1 MVADYSKLLTLVHNE
16 NEEASMLANCGIK
29 KPREI
34 RYQIINDYE
43 DIKACLRLRYI
54 SYRYVNFIEE
64 NQDRLDIDPYD
75 PYSTFLGAYD
85 VTDGKRI
92 LVGTLRI
99 ISIDENSDNTSQIEW
114 LISEARDPQ
123 IREMGKRP
131 ELFPIMESFLFPDSY
146 SEHIITS
153 KTKHN
158 SFHPYEI
165 SRLAVRPDYWMHNVD
180 VGLHHLLVLDS
191 WLHNPPRND
200 FLIAVHP
207 RSRRR
212 YERVGFKIVPGTQ
225 EVLYKHIDQLA
236 IAMILDLNEYLNRP
250 NSYRETCESLLPQY
264 TQYHYFSRI
273 TERRQIERR
282 IKERRQQKEKN
293 QHYDNFEKP
302 DVNYNKN
309 RSIR

>member
-1 MVADYSKLLTLVHNE
+1 MVAQNLKSLTFTYNE
-16 NEEASMLANCGIK
+16 NEEASMLANSEIK

-34 RYQIINDYE
+34 RYQILNDYE
-43 DIKACLRLRYI
+43 DIKSCLRLRYI

-64 NQDRLDIDPYD
+64 NKDRLDIDAYD

-92 LVGTLRI
+92 LVGTMRI
-99 ISIDENSDNTSQIEW
+99 ISINENSKNISQIAE
-114 LISEARDPQ
+114 LISNAHDPH
-123 IREMGKRP
+123 IKELDNRP
-131 ELFPIMESFLFPDSY
+131 ELFPIMESFILPDSY
-146 SEHIITS
+146 HDHLNTF
-153 KTKHN
+153 KNGHQ

-191 WLHNPPRND
+191 WLNNPPRND

-212 YERVGFKIVPGTQ
+212 YERVGFEIIPGTK

-236 IAMILDLNEYLNRP
+236 IAMVLDLEEYLKRP
-250 NSYRETCESLLPQY
+250 KSYKETCEALLPHY
-264 TQYHYFSRI
+264 KEHHYFSRI

-282 IKERRQQKEKN
+282 IKERRKE
-293 QHYDNFEKP
+293 EKRKKII
-302 DVNYNKN
+302 NEE
-309 RSIR
+309 I